1 MEESK
6 PTQGRCAAV
15 TMAVRVALTEVES
28 GRAVHGWA
36 TKLCEHGIRVDTPG
50 AFPPGTPVEVRA
62 MAREG
67 DKAVRLQTLGTVL
80 MADPD
85 GTGVE
90 FTNPSDNLHE
100 AVRRLI
106 RYFPSL
112 A

>member
-1 MEESK
+1 MAEPK
-6 PTQGRCAAV
+6 PTQDHCATV
-15 TMAVRVALTEVES
+15 TTAVRVALTEVES

-36 TKLCEHGIRVDTPG
+36 TKLCEHGIRVNAPD

-67 DKAVRLQTLGTVL
+67 DKAVRLQAIGTVL

-90 FTNPSDNLHE
+90 FTNPSGDLHD
-100 AVRRLI
+100 AVLRLI